1 MAGKLGIIAGS
12 GPLPRQAA
20 AACRAD
26 GRPYFILGLEG
37 ETEVETL
44 HEGPNAVV
52 RLGAVGTALD
62 LLRRNDVEDVV
73 MVGRVRRPPL
83 SALRPDWKGTQLLA
97 RIGLR
102 AAGDDGLLRAIVR
115 ELEREGFRVVGID
128 QILCSLLVP
137 EGPLGRHRPDADDA
151 VDIACGREVASTLGR
166 LDVGQGVVVQR
177 GTVIA
182 VEAVEGTDA
191 MLARAGALRLDRR
204 GGVLVK
210 MKKPQQ
216 ERRVDLPTIG
226 VATVEG
232 AAAAGLAG
240 IAIEAGGT
248 LVVDRPAV
256 VAAADAAGLFVVGVA
271 PVASG

>member
-1 MAGKLGIIAGS
+1 MCSSDL
-12 GPLPRQAA
+12 
-20 AACRAD
+20 
-26 GRPYFILGLEG
+26 
-37 ETEVETL
+37 
-44 HEGPNAVV
+44 VV